1 MFTIKIGSTNKKSK
15 KNSKNNMSEE
25 QMALI
30 NNLFFDVGPYYLRK
44 CYETNV
50 DVEYNSNPAH
60 KNRKKSF
67 AFTIARYTGLGQLQQ
82 LSMSGVKIHTEH
94 FHVSFDPSGMII
106 NKIFSGPREET
117 FETWNE
123 WEGTVDGI
131 STVWGNQNGALKE
144 DSAFTAAP
152 RAKSFRE

>member
-1 MFTIKIGSTNKKSK
+1 MFTIKIGSTNKKS

-60 KNRKKSF
+60 KNRKNHL
-67 AFTIARYTGLGQLQQ
+67 RL
-82 LSMSGVKIHTEH
+82 
-94 FHVSFDPSGMII
+94 P
-106 NKIFSGPREET
+106 
-117 FETWNE
+117 
-123 WEGTVDGI
+123 
-131 STVWGNQNGALKE
+131 
-144 DSAFTAAP
+144 
-152 RAKSFRE
+152 